1 MRLPIAV
8 MGICYRRKGDGIQ
21 YLLILRAPH
30 DGGFWQPV
38 TGGLEEG
45 ETRTDGVR
53 REIAEE
59 TGLTPTSVTPLLEMR
74 QFFHRYRSEST
85 EVWLTEFVYGAEVP
99 DGDVTLSPDHTDHKW
114 CTLDEALTL
123 LKYDGNKDALKLLDG
138 ALRSGKM
145 PEQPCSSW
153 KRSSSNDPV
162 DIIASRVAVLL
173 ASCCSPVGAASP

>member
-8 MGICYRRKGDGIQ
+8 MGICYRRKGAAIE

-53 REIAEE
+53 REIIEE
-59 TGLTPTSVTPLLEMR
+59 VGLTPLLEMR
-74 QFFHRYRSEST
+74 QFFHRYRSEEA

-99 DGDVTLSPDHTDHKW
+99 ADADVTLSDEHTAYRW
-114 CTLDEALTL
+114 CSLDEACAL
-123 LKYDGNKDALKLLDG
+123 LKYDGNKESLKRLDA
-138 ALRSGKM
+138 ALRAGKM
-145 PEQPCSSW
+145 PEKPLVVVE
-153 KRSSSNDPV
+153 RE
-162 DIIASRVAVLL
+162 
-173 ASCCSPVGAASP
+173 